1 MMNNNQQKTPGLNC
15 PQCGAFIPTS
25 IPRTALF
32 KRTSLYALRSDTHYK
47 PQRIETC
54 DGDTEKRKRCTAK
67 PEQGKFFPTINTID
81 YGRWT

>member
-25 IPRTALF
+25 IPEL
-32 KRTSLYALRSDTHYK
+32 LYSSGLHCK

-67 PEQGKFFPTINTID
+67 PEQGKFFPTINTTD